1 MAKIFDRVTDLI
13 GGTPLVAFDRIA
25 QAHGA
30 KARILA
36 KLECMNPAGSA
47 KDRAALSMIEDA
59 ERSGKLKPGATI
71 IEPTS
76 GNTGIGL
83 ASVAAPR
90 GYHVILVMP
99 ETMSLERRRL
109 IAAYGAEIVLTP
121 GKLGMQGAVDK
132 ANELNREIPGSI
144 IAGQFVNPANPAAHY
159 KSTGPEIWR
168 DTDGMQGAVDK
179 ANELNREIP
188 GSIIAGQ
195 FVNPANPAAH
205 YKSTGPEIWRDTDG
219 NVDVFVAGIGTG
231 GTITGVGRYLKE
243 QNPGVQVVAVEP
255 ADSPL
260 LSTGKAG
267 PHGVA
272 VEPADSPLLSTGKAG
287 PHGIQGIGANFVPEA
302 LDRTVYDQVKTV
314 QTADANAIAREIART
329 EGILVG
335 ISSGAAVSAALELAK
350 QPEFEG
356 KTIVVMLPD
365 TGERYLSTGIFD
377 D

>member
-1 MAKIFDRVTDLI
+1 MAKIYTHVAQLI

-30 KARILA
+30 HARILA

-47 KDRAALSMIEDA
+47 KDRAALSMIEEA
-59 ERSGKLKPGATI
+59 ERTGRLTPGATI

-83 ASVAAPR
+83 ASVAVPR
-90 GYHVILVMP
+90 GYRVIMTMP

-132 ANELNREIPGSI
+132 AEELKRDIPGSI

-159 KSTGPEIWR
+159 KTTGPEIWQ
-168 DTDGMQGAVDK
+168 DTDGD
-179 ANELNREIP
+179 
-188 GSIIAGQ
+188 
-195 FVNPANPAAH
+195 
-205 YKSTGPEIWRDTDG
+205 
-219 NVDVFVAGIGTG
+219 VDVFVAGVGTG
-231 GTITGVGRYLKE
+231 GTISGAGRYLKE
-243 QNPGVQVVAVEP
+243 HKPDVHIVAVEP

-260 LSTGKAG
+260 LSQ
-267 PHGVA
+267 
-272 VEPADSPLLSTGKAG
+272 GKAG

-302 LDRTVYDQVKTV
+302 LDRTVYDEVRTV
-314 QTADANAIAREIART
+314 ETADATAMAREIART

-335 ISSGAAVSAALELAK
+335 ISSGAAVSAALALAK
-350 QPEFEG
+350 QPAYAG

-377 D
+377 